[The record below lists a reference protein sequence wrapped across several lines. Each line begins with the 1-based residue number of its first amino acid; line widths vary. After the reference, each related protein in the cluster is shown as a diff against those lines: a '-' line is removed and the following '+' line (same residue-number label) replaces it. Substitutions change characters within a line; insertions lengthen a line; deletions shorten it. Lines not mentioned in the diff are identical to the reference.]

1 MQSYFSKVS
10 HSLLLISLFILPGL
24 STKAQDI
31 SSETPSKNSTTINE
45 KVKPLRSS
53 ADVNFNKW
61 TTEEVAPGLKLQS
74 IHTDSLYNS
83 FQNINILEIDL
94 SKHRIAFRYIPDKN
108 VRTSAIADTTKA
120 LAAING
126 GFFNIQKGG
135 SVTYIKVDGMI
146 LGSDT
151 ASRWKKTETLSAAL
165 AISKGN
171 KIFMQQALTNGYYDA
186 IDSLRNILITGPLL
200 LSNGQKV
207 ALPEKIFFTK
217 RHPRTCVALHS
228 SGKLLLVT
236 VDGRTAEAD
245 GMSLFELS
253 DYLLSLGCTDA
264 INFDGGGS
272 TTLWIRNKPYRGV
285 VNMPSDNKRFDH
297 EGERPVSNILI
308 VE

>member
-1 MQSYFSKVS
+1 MQSYLSKVS
-10 HSLLLISLFILPGL
+10 LYALLISLFILPGL
-24 STKAQDI
+24 SIQAQNA
-31 SSETPSKNSTTINE
+31 SSETHSDNATSVNE
-45 KVKPLRSS
+45 KIKPIRTSN
-53 ADVNFNKW
+53 DVNFNKW
-61 TTEEVAPGLKLQS
+61 TAEDIAPGLKLRS

-83 FQNINILEIDL
+83 FQNINILEVDL
-94 SKHRIAFRYIPDKN
+94 TRHKIAFRYIPDKN
-108 VRTSAIADTTKA
+108 VKTSVIADTTKA

-171 KIFMQQALTNGYYDA
+171 NIFMHPALTNGYYDA
-186 IDSLRNILITGPLL
+186 IDSLRNVLITGPLL
-200 LSNGQKV
+200 LSNGQKI
-207 ALPEKIFFTK
+207 ALPEKLFFTK

-228 SGKLLLVT
+228 SGKLWLVT
-236 VDGRTAEAD
+236 VDGRTPEAD

-253 DYLLSLGCTDA
+253 DYLYSLGCTNA

-272 TTLWIRNKPYRGV
+272 TTLWIRNKPYHGV

>member
-1 MQSYFSKVS
+1 MQSNLPKASQY
-10 HSLLLISLFILPGL
+10 LLLISFFILPGL
-24 STKAQDI
+24 SIKAQNTI
-31 SSETPSKNSTTINE
+31 TENPSNNTTIINE
-45 KVKPLRSS
+45 KVKPLRTSS
-53 ADVNFNKW
+53 DVNFNKW
-61 TTEEVAPGLKLQS
+61 AIEEVAPGLKLRT

-83 FQNINILEIDL
+83 FQNINILEVDL
-94 SKHRIAFRYIPDKN
+94 SKHKIAFRYIPDKN
-108 VRTSAIADTTKA
+108 VKTSVIADTTKA

-171 KIFMQQALTNGYYDA
+171 KIFMQPALSNGYYDA

-207 ALPEKIFFTK
+207 ALPEKLFFTK

-236 VDGRTAEAD
+236 VDGRTSEAD
-245 GMSLFELS
+245 GMSLFELA
-253 DYLLSLGCTDA
+253 DYLFTLGCTNA

-272 TTLWIRNKPYRGV
+272 TTLWIRNKPYNGV

>member
-1 MQSYFSKVS
+1 MQSNFSKA
-10 HSLLLISLFILPGL
+10 LLFILLISLGILSGKSIQAQEISRNQELNNLNPTGG
-24 STKAQDI
+24 KAKPVRTSGDI
-31 SSETPSKNSTTINE
+31 
-45 KVKPLRSS
+45 
-53 ADVNFNKW
+53 NFNKW
-61 TTEEVAPGLKLQS
+61 YTEEIASGLKLRS
-74 IHTDSLYNS
+74 IHTDSLFNS
-83 FQNINILEIDL
+83 FQNINILEVDL
-94 SKHRIAFRYIPDKN
+94 SKHKIAFRYIPDRN
-108 VRTSAIADTTKA
+108 VKTSAIADTTKA

-135 SVTYIKVDGMI
+135 SVTYIKVDGQI

-165 AISKGN
+165 AISKSN
-171 KIFMQQALTNGYYDA
+171 NIFMQPALTNGYYDSL
-186 IDSLRNILITGPLL
+186 DSLRNILITGPLL
-200 LSNGQKV
+200 LNNGQKTS
-207 ALPEKIFFTK
+207 LPDKIFFTK

-228 SGKLLLVT
+228 SGKLFLIT

-253 DYLLSLGCTDA
+253 DYLFSLGCTNA

-272 TTLWIRNKPYRGV
+272 TTMWIRNKPYNGV